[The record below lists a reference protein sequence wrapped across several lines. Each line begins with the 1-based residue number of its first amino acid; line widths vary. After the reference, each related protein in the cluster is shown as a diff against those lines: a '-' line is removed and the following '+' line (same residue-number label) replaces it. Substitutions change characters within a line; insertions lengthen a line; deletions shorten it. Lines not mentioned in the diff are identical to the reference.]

1 MTKAEKIET
10 ILRYDIEP
18 MLTLIDGE
26 KADSWKIMY
35 RVPDTEWLSLFVSPY
50 DQRRFHLMPGEE
62 YFFIFEKATDDLLYV
77 VDVTAD
83 SILTAISELVNLLA
97 RKF

>member
-1 MTKAEKIET
+1 MTKTEKIET

-35 RVPDTEWLSLFVSPY
+35 RVPDAEWLSLFMSPY

-62 YFFIFEKATDDLLYV
+62 YFFIFERETDYLLYV

-83 SILTAISELVNLLA
+83 STLTAISELVNLLA